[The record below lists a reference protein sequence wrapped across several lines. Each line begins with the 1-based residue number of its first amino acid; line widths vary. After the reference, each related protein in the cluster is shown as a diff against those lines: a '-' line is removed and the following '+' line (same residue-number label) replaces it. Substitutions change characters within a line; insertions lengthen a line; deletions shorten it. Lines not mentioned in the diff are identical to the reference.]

1 MSLYK
6 PFTTQYGR
14 CAVRAYE
21 LMQGGLD
28 PEVAWDKAAYEII
41 PTKSSRIKSCPK
53 CFFLGLFGI
62 KKGRKF
68 NTEYAIKALNIL
80 KNRDINLDEVT
91 AKEFWD
97 NELQLSDKTYNEQV
111 HILFD
116 LKAKGYL

>member
-21 LMQGGLD
+21 LMQGGVE

-53 CFFLGLFGI
+53 YFFLGLFGI
-62 KKGRKF
+62 KRGRGV

-80 KNRDINLDEVT
+80 KNRDINLDEVS
-91 AKEFWD
+91 AEEFWN
-97 NELQLSDKTYNEQV
+97 NELSDKTYNEQV